1 MDKKLSQDLLTV
13 RPTQLLEFTEIS
25 HTYLPASIGEVVASI
40 IFLKGKNNFVT
51 FLCQEWAM
59 LLNCTHRRFDN
70 LGPAVLKV
78 LYLILFSSLDWEF
91 SSFFLKKKC
100 FCKWLIFS
108 TIFQCREKI
117 SKISWFNF
125 PVLVRLAFKSNT
137 TTWQECK
144 WTYSHQKP
152 ISS

>member
-51 FLCQEWAM
+51 FFCQEWAI

-70 LGPAVLKV
+70 LG
-78 LYLILFSSLDWEF
+78 SSCFKGSLLDF
-91 SSFFLKKKC
+91 VFISGLRIQFFFFKKKM
-100 FCKWLIFS
+100 FLQMID
-108 TIFQCREKI
+108 ILYNI
-117 SKISWFNF
+117 SVQGEDFKDFLVQF
-125 PVLVRLAFKSNT
+125 PCS
-137 TTWQECK
+137 C
-144 WTYSHQKP
+144 
-152 ISS
+152 

>member
-13 RPTQLLEFTEIS
+13 CPTQLLEFTEIS

-70 LGPAVLKV
+70 LG
-78 LYLILFSSLDWEF
+78 SSCFKGSLLDF
-91 SSFFLKKKC
+91 VFISGLRIQFFFLKKKM
-100 FCKWLIFS
+100 FLQMIEISQPYLSAGRRFQRFPGSISLFLLDWLSSQI
-108 TIFQCREKI
+108 
-117 SKISWFNF
+117 
-125 PVLVRLAFKSNT
+125 PLPDKSANEHILT
-137 TTWQECK
+137 RN
-144 WTYSHQKP
+144 
-152 ISS
+152 